1 MSAESWTLEEF
12 EEYLEFAP
20 PLVDLELKFLDSLD
34 WRQLRRLANHYK
46 ITVRGDRATYL
57 SAIKAK
63 RARAIARRTEPT
75 KQSPPADDI
84 STSIASTLA
93 EEEAQ

>member
-12 EEYLEFAP
+12 EEYLEFAL

-46 ITVRGDRATYL
+46 ITVRGD
-57 SAIKAK
+57 
-63 RARAIARRTEPT
+63 
-75 KQSPPADDI
+75 
-84 STSIASTLA
+84 
-93 EEEAQ
+93 